1 MPSRTTLK
9 WPLRSKTEQKR
20 GRNILDQLLP
30 VVLGV
35 VAEAEL
41 GGGAVDHLAVD
52 AVGQVGQE
60 GVQQHLGRSVLG
72 VNLFCVI

>member
-1 MPSRTTLK
+1 MGT
-9 WPLRSKTEQKR
+9 
-20 GRNILDQLLP
+20 NVLDQLLP

-41 GGGAVDHLAVD
+41 GGGAVDHFAVD
-52 AVGQVGQE
+52 AVGQVRQE

-72 VNLFCVI
+72 VNFFCVI